1 MMIIPFTAKTENYY
15 FFKHLKSLFNH
26 VFLLGLVFSFWR
38 RSSAIKIH
46 ITYDTLFPLS
56 AQLEVDLHVLGEA
69 WQSPQEVHQH

>member
-15 FFKHLKSLFNH
+15 FLKHLKSLFNH
-26 VFLLGLVFSFWR
+26 VFLLGLTFA
-38 RSSAIKIH
+38 SAIKIH
-46 ITYDTLFPLS
+46 ITYNTLFSLL

>member
-26 VFLLGLVFSFWR
+26 VFLLGLTFS
-38 RSSAIKIH
+38 AMKIH

>member
-26 VFLLGLVFSFWR
+26 VFLLGLTFN
-38 RSSAIKIH
+38 AMKIH
-46 ITYDTLFPLS
+46 ITYNTLFPLL
-56 AQLEVDLHVLGEA
+56 AQLEVDSHVLGEA